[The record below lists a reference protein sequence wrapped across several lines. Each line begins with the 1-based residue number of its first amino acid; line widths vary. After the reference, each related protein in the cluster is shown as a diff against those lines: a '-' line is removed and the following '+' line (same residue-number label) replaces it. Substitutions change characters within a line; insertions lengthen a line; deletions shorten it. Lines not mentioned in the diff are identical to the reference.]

1 MSVPEPIIRLENVTK
16 TFSSPTGA
24 ILAVDGVSVDIY
36 PGEIV
41 GFIGYSGAGKSTLVR
56 LINALEKADSG
67 RIEVAGRD
75 VTSLNERELNALRA
89 DIGMIFQHFNLFS
102 AKTVGANVA
111 YPLMLAG
118 KPKAERIARAHEL
131 LEFVGIAE
139 KARVYPAQLSGGQ
152 KQRVGIARALAASPS
167 ILLADEAT
175 SALDPETTA
184 EVLGLLR
191 RANETFGV
199 TVVVITHDLA
209 TVHDLCDRVAVM
221 DSGRIVEIGTT
232 YDVFA
237 HPCDPVTRRFVR
249 AALPDRPSPAA
260 LARLHAAHPARLA
273 LVALTSD
280 GIDLT
285 TATTG
290 LDVRATVVFG
300 HVAEIEQRPFGSLTV
315 AFDGPD
321 ADAAL
326 RRLRN
331 AGATVTDYG
340 TAAAPIAD
348 PTWAESTEGLE

>member
-1 MSVPEPIIRLENVTK
+1 MSVPQPIIRLENVTK
-16 TFSSPTGA
+16 TFPGPGGKIS
-24 ILAVDGVSVDIY
+24 AVDDVSIDIF

-67 RIEVAGRD
+67 RIEVNGRD
-75 VTSLNERELNALRA
+75 VTSLRERELNALRA

-111 YPLMLAG
+111 YPLLLAG
-118 KPKAERIARAHEL
+118 KPKSERIARTHEL
-131 LEFVGIAE
+131 LDFVGIAE

-175 SALDPETTA
+175 SALDPQTTA

-191 RANETFGV
+191 RANEAFGV

-221 DSGRIVEIGTT
+221 DAGRIVELGTT

-237 HPCDPVTRRFVR
+237 RPSDPVTRRFVR
-249 AALPDRPSPAA
+249 SALPDRPSPAA
-260 LARLHAAHPARLA
+260 LARLHAAHPSRLA
-273 LVALTSD
+273 LVELTSA
-280 GIDLT
+280 GVDLS
-285 TATTG
+285 TATAS

-300 HVAEIEQRPFGSLTV
+300 HVAEIEQRPFGSLTIE
-315 AFDGPD
+315 FDGPD
-321 ADAAL
+321 ADVAL
-326 RRLRN
+326 ERLRGV
-331 AGATVTDYG
+331 GATVTDYG
-340 TAAAPIAD
+340 TAADPVDD
-348 PTWAESTEGLE
+348 PTWAEAERATR